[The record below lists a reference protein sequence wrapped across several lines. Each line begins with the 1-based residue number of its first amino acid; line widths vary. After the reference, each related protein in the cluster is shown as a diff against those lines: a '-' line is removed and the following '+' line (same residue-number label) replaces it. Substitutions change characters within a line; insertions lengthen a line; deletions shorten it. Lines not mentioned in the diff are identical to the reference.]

1 MSLFNVITIPT
12 SIWEYIL
19 HRKLTGGGG
28 GGETAKVGT
37 AKVGSST
44 VA

>member
-1 MSLFNVITIPT
+1 MSLFNVMTIPT
-12 SIWEYIL
+12 SLWEYIL
-19 HRKLTGGGG
+19 HRKLTSGGG

-44 VA
+44 IA

>member
-12 SIWEYIL
+12 SLWEYIL
-19 HRKLTGGGG
+19 HRKLTSG

-37 AKVGSST
+37 AKVGTST
-44 VA
+44 IA

>member
-12 SIWEYIL
+12 SLWEYVL
-19 HRKLTGGGG
+19 HRKIKGG

-37 AKVGSST
+37 AKVGTST
-44 VA
+44 IA